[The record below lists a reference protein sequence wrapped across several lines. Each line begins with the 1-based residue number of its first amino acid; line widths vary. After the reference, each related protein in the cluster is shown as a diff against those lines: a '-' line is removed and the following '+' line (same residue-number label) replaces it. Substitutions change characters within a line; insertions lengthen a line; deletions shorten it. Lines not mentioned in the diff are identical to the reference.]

1 MVNGYRITDIG
12 KIPCDWEIKKLRDCT
27 KKNLTYG
34 INAPSVNYDSK
45 LPQYIRITDITDDGY
60 YNETNRVSVDNEDAD
75 RYVVHEGDIL
85 LARTGAS
92 TGKSYLYRVE
102 DGRLVYAGFLI
113 SASIDRDKADERF
126 IFAQLH
132 TERYWKWVEST
143 SQRSGQPGINGKEY
157 GEYLLAFPKKAEQ
170 TSIANAISDIENL
183 ISTQEALIAKKQA
196 IKQGAKQELL
206 TGKRR
211 LAKFKQGQKFQNTE
225 VGRIPFD
232 WKVLSLK
239 ECCVGSLHYGVN
251 APAIPY
257 DEKYPCYVRITD
269 ITDEGK
275 YSNSDRVSVRVGF
288 DSEFILKENDICLAR
303 TGASTGKSYL
313 YNILDGTMV
322 YAGFLICASIDSTIA
337 NADYIFNQL
346 HTNRYWSWVK
356 AVSQRSGQPGINGRE
371 YGDLLLPMPSLEE
384 QIEIAEVLQ
393 DMDREIVNQQAKLE
407 KLRRIKSG
415 MMDKLLTGKIRLTD

>member
-1 MVNGYRITDIG
+1 MNGYRITDIG

-34 INAPSVNYDSK
+34 INAPAVNYDSK

-60 YNETNRVSVDNEDAD
+60 YDETNRVSVDNEDAD

-196 IKQGAKQELL
+196 IKQGAMQDLL

-211 LAKFKQGQKFQNTE
+211 LAGFREKWNRVTLGDIGGLYKGSGISRADMGTGDIAAIRYGELYTFYGAYTHEINTRISAE
-225 VGRIPFD
+225 VAEEAFGLQYGDIVFAGSGETHEEIG
-232 WKVLSLK
+232 KCTAYVL
-239 ECCVGSLHYGVN
+239 
-251 APAIPY
+251 
-257 DEKYPCYVRITD
+257 DEKAYAGGDTIILRPNVKCHSVYLGYLLNTSQVQEQKAALGQGDAVVHISAKSLSTIEVELPKYEEQVAIGEMLLD
-269 ITDEGK
+269 ID
-275 YSNSDRVSVRVGF
+275 
-288 DSEFILKENDICLAR
+288 NDIA
-303 TGASTGKSYL
+303 
-313 YNILDGTMV
+313 
-322 YAGFLICASIDSTIA
+322 
-337 NADYIFNQL
+337 
-346 HTNRYWSWVK
+346 
-356 AVSQRSGQPGINGRE
+356 
-371 YGDLLLPMPSLEE
+371 
-384 QIEIAEVLQ
+384 
-393 DMDREIVNQQAKLE
+393 NQQAKLE

>member
-183 ISTQEALIAKKQA
+183 IFTQEALIAKKQA
-196 IKQGAKQELL
+196 IKQGAMQELL

-211 LAKFKQGQKFQNTE
+211 LAGFVDKWTIKKLKYIAPLQRGFDLPLATLMEGKVPVVFSNGINAYHNEAMVKGPGVITGRSGTIGSIHYVEEDYWPHNT
-225 VGRIPFD
+225 
-232 WKVLSLK
+232 SLWVTSFCGNYPK
-239 ECCVGSLHYGVN
+239 YIFYLFHT
-251 APAIPY
+251 IRW
-257 DEKYPCYVRITD
+257 EKYMSGSGVPTLNRNDVHECEVNLPTD
-269 ITDEGK
+269 INEQK
-275 YSNSDRVSVRVGF
+275 
-288 DSEFILKENDICLAR
+288 
-303 TGASTGKSYL
+303 
-313 YNILDGTMV
+313 
-322 YAGFLICASIDSTIA
+322 TIA
-337 NADYIFNQL
+337 Q
-346 HTNRYWSWVK
+346 V
-356 AVSQRSGQPGINGRE
+356 
-371 YGDLLLPMPSLEE
+371 LEE
-384 QIEIAEVLQ
+384 IDEDIAT
-393 DMDREIVNQQAKLE
+393 QQAKLE